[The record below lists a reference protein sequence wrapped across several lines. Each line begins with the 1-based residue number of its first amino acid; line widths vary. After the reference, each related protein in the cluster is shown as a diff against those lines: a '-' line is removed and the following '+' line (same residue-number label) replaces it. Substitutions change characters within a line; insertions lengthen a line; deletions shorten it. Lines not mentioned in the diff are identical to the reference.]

1 MLLHRAGPA
10 SLEGSGGAQR
20 GSNQDGNW
28 QNTFDRGTE
37 GRVTGLEG
45 KAGIRRVLLVGGPAR
60 DGRLQVKIILGVHN
74 PLHSWW
80 ECTLENSLFSTV
92 GNSIEFPQK
101 LKIELPYDSAL

>member
-28 QNTFDRGTE
+28 QNTFGRGTE

-60 DGRLQVKIILGVHN
+60 DGRLQVKIILGVQQ
-74 PLHSWW
+74 PPAL
-80 ECTLENSLFSTV
+80 LV
-92 GNSIEFPQK
+92 GMYIRKFIIFHCGK
-101 LKIELPYDSAL
+101 